1 MGKKG
6 PPKHL
11 KRHMSP
17 AFWPIHR
24 KEAVW
29 AVRTSP
35 GPHGAKVSTPLLV
48 LLRDTLKYAQTA
60 KEARMLI
67 KEGKVVVDGKVRRSE
82 KYPTGLMD
90 VVWLPNANETYRVM
104 PKHGGRFI
112 LHSINREEAEYKLC
126 RIIGKTTTDG
136 GKIQLN
142 LHDSR
147 NIQLEN
153 DGSQYAVNDI
163 LKIKLPEQ
171 EILEKI
177 DFKPGAKAIITGG
190 ISQGTSGII
199 IGLGSEPG
207 KKRTATVRTDKDED
221 VRTLASYVFAVGTE
235 IPIISLP
242 SADD

>member
-6 PPKHL
+6 PTRHL

-24 KEAVW
+24 KEAAW
-29 AVRTSP
+29 AVRTGP

-48 LLRDTLKYAQTA
+48 LIRDTLKYAQTA

-67 KEGKVVVDGKVRRSE
+67 KEGKVVVDGKIRRSE
-82 KYPTGLMD
+82 KYPAGLMD
-90 VVWLPNANETYRVM
+90 VVWLPKANETYRVM

-112 LHSINREEAEYKLC
+112 LHPINREEAEYKLC
-126 RIIGKTTTDG
+126 RIIGKKTTDG
-136 GKIQLN
+136 GNTQLN

-147 NIQLEN
+147 NIQLE
-153 DGSQYAVNDI
+153 DGGSQYSVNDI

-177 DFKPGAKAIITGG
+177 DFKPGVKAIITGG
-190 ISQGTSGII
+190 RSQGTSGIL

-235 IPIISLP
+235 TPIISLP
-242 SADD
+242 SDE

>member
-6 PPKHL
+6 PTRHL

-24 KEAVW
+24 KEAAW
-29 AVRTSP
+29 AVRTGP

-48 LLRDTLKYAQTA
+48 LIRDTLKYAQTA

-67 KEGKVVVDGKVRRSE
+67 KEGKVVVDGKIRRSE
-82 KYPTGLMD
+82 KHPAGLMD

-112 LHSINREEAEYKLC
+112 LHPISRDEAEYKLC
-126 RIIGKTTTDG
+126 RIIGKKTTDG
-136 GKIQLN
+136 GNTQLN

-147 NIQLEN
+147 NIQLE
-153 DGSQYAVNDI
+153 DGGSQYSVNDI

-177 DFKPGAKAIITGG
+177 DFKPGVRAIITGG
-190 ISQGTSGII
+190 RSQGASGIL

-207 KKRTATVRTDKDED
+207 NKRTATVRTDKDED

-235 IPIISLP
+235 MPIISLP
-242 SADD
+242 SDE